1 MPRPRMIKRIQCQPP
16 VRFYKPQG
24 VPLGQLRG
32 VTLPLEGLEAMR
44 LADAEGL
51 DQEQAAAMMDI
62 SRPTFSR
69 LVSDARRT
77 VARALSNGWA
87 IRIEGG
93 HYEMADDR
101 APCGPD
107 RHHARMGRGRRGRH
121 RGQGVGPDE

>member
-1 MPRPRMIKRIQCQPP
+1 MTKRIQCQPS

-69 LVSDARRT
+69 LVAEARRT
-77 VARALSNGWA
+77 VAEALANGWA

-93 HYEMADDR
+93 NYEMAGDR
-101 APCGPD
+101 APCGPA
-107 RHHARMGRGRRGRH
+107 RRRARMGCVSRGGRCGRGA
-121 RGQGVGPDE
+121 GPDE